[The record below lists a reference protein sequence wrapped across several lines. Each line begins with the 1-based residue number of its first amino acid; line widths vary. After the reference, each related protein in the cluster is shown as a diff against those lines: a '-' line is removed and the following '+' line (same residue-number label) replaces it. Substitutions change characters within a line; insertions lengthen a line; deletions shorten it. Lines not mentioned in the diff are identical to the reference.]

1 MVLILG
7 EMKLSKKN
15 RRTYEGLFRTTQE
28 GERKVK
34 QFWIWLLVGL
44 ILAGLGAYI
53 GNEGLFGLGSLMAVF
68 SSFVGMGYY
77 V

>member
-1 MVLILG
+1 M
-7 EMKLSKKN
+7 
-15 RRTYEGLFRTTQE
+15 
-28 GERKVK
+28 K